1 MNEDDKDIIK
11 KSILKLRKICNKL
24 RKPKKKAKKI
34 NRQRP
39 LFAPKTPKNRDIQI
53 FRFRNENRD
62 NKDRRVNYK
71 KRKTITDNKLFFKRR
86 KSLFESQEKRNEMR
100 NENKNENENKNK
112 NENKIEN
119 KNENKN
125 ENKIENKIENKNE
138 NKNKNEVKNENK
150 YETKMEMKVKRI
162 QNHLSTTKYLD
173 CKILEL
179 QKDKK
184 LERMASTRIMKLK
197 KINSIANKDK
207 KLEPS
212 LNPKKRK
219 IRKMQTLTGN
229 VKNQFLELS
238 KIKNSNSK
246 VTKISEI
253 TKNDE
258 SLINKNPKNHL
269 LSSKIQRPPKF
280 QFNNN
285 INNNT
290 KNAAN
295 KELTKSK
302 FNPKVDNNNNKNGNK
317 ILLSTRDK
325 KETEKD
331 KTNIQF
337 YLSYAHCKE
346 RNRFSTRKSKKYS
359 VKMFDFQNK
368 KDEKSKVRKS
378 FGGDENDIQ
387 VFLDFN
393 KKLKERENNI

>member
-1 MNEDDKDIIK
+1 MKNKIK
-11 KSILKLRKICNKL
+11 KKLEEKKNLKKNKNL
-24 RKPKKKAKKI
+24 IKKKNKK
-34 NRQRP
+34 
-39 LFAPKTPKNRDIQI
+39 K
-53 FRFRNENRD
+53 
-62 NKDRRVNYK
+62 
-71 KRKTITDNKLFFKRR
+71 
-86 KSLFESQEKRNEMR
+86 
-100 NENKNENENKNK
+100 NKNK
-112 NENKIEN
+112 NENKN
-119 KNENKN
+119 
-125 ENKIENKIENKNE
+125 
-138 NKNKNEVKNENK
+138 
-150 YETKMEMKVKRI
+150 ETKNEMKVKRI

-173 CKILEL
+173 CKILEM

-184 LERMASTRIMKLK
+184 LERMASTRIVKIK

-207 KLEPS
+207 KLEPA

-258 SLINKNPKNHL
+258 SLTNKNPKNHL

-285 INNNT
+285 NNNNNNNNA
-290 KNAAN
+290 KNSAN

-302 FNPKVDNNNNKNGNK
+302 FNPKVDNNNKNANK

-331 KTNIQF
+331 KTNIQY
-337 YLSYAHCKE
+337 YLSFVHCKE
-346 RNRFSTRKSKKYS
+346 KNRFSTRKSKKYS
-359 VKMFDFQNK
+359 VKMFDNIPNK
-368 KDEKSKVRKS
+368 KDEKWKVRKS
-378 FGGDENDIQ
+378 FGGEEKDIQ
-387 VFLDFN
+387 LFSDFN